1 MHNLLDVEDDITI
14 IDDLELA
21 MVTNKLEIR

>member
-14 IDDLELA
+14 IDDIELA